1 MMVVVKECRVELRES
16 KGADKADRVYMTK
29 EGAKSRKTRPMRTTL
44 SEPLYLESCGRIKC
58 VIAVCMCAW
67 ISNE

>member
-1 MMVVVKECRVELRES
+1 MMVVVKECRVQLRES
-16 KGADKADRVYMTK
+16 KADRVYMTK

-58 VIAVCMCAW
+58 VIAVCMCVW